1 VQVVS
6 GGERA
11 GAGAQPTLMRF
22 TLASCG
28 VRPWTAADEPA
39 LLRHANNPRI
49 AMHLRDRFPHPYEA
63 EHARKFL
70 QWVIQQPL
78 ETVWAIEVG
87 GEAAGG
93 IGIELHADVE
103 RVSAEIGYWLG
114 EAHWGRGIVSAVL
127 QAVSPEVLERFD
139 LTRLYALPFA
149 DNAASVRVLEK
160 AGFVLEGRL
169 HRSAIKHG
177 QIKDQLLY
185 ARYR

>member
-1 VQVVS
+1 MHY
-6 GGERA
+6 
-11 GAGAQPTLMRF
+11 TLPNC
-22 TLASCG
+22 T
-28 VRPWTAADEPA
+28 VRPWSTADESA

-70 QWVIQQPL
+70 QWVTQQPL

-114 EAHWGRGIVSAVL
+114 ETHWGKGIVSSVL

-149 DNAASVRVLEK
+149 DNRASVRVLEK

-177 QIKDQLLY
+177 QIRDQLLY